1 MMGRVLGGV
10 YRVLEN
16 KMVGKNFTVNLAIYY
31 IERYNNPPASYSE
44 NRGGEGCI
52 LYSFLLF
59 LYREVNTALKF

>member
-1 MMGRVLGGV
+1 MGRVLGGV

-16 KMVGKNFTVNLAIYY
+16 KRVGKNFTVNLAIYY
-31 IERYNNPPASYSE
+31 IGRYNNPLLPIVKT
-44 NRGGEGCI
+44 GGEGCF

>member
-1 MMGRVLGGV
+1 MGRVLGGV

-31 IERYNNPPASYSE
+31 IERYNNPLLPIVKT
-44 NRGGEGCI
+44 GGEGCI

>member
-1 MMGRVLGGV
+1 MGRVLGGV

-31 IERYNNPPASYSE
+31 IERYNNPLLPIVKTG
-44 NRGGEGCI
+44 GGEECI